1 MFGFFE
7 PSEMLRSFEARGMF
21 DCTSRTVS
29 CAREL
34 TSLSMCYPQGDGF
47 NTSLLEILHCAVPSV
62 CVGVCIVEKINQET
76 LSVVSGYVRW
86 HGYVLPGTTLTEIM
100 YVHQLYQQG

>member
-29 CAREL
+29 CARGL
-34 TSLSMCYPQGDGF
+34 TSLSMCYPQRDGF
-47 NTSLLEILHCAVPSV
+47 NTSLFEILHCAVLSV
-62 CVGVCIVEKINQET
+62 CVGVCIGEKISQET
-76 LSVVSGYVRW
+76 LSVGSGYVRW
-86 HGYVLPGTTLTEIM
+86 HGYVLPGMTLTEM
-100 YVHQLYQQG
+100 TNVHQLYQQG